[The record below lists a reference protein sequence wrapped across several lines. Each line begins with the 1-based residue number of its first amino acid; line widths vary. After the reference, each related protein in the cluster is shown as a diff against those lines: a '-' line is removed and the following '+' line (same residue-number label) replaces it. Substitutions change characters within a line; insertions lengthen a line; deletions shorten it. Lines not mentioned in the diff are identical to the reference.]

1 MIRLTLPEP
10 PSANRYYRMAG
21 RHMHHSAEAR
31 AYIERVAAV
40 CKVCRV
46 VPIRGPVGIRFT
58 WYRGRRSGD
67 LDNRLKII
75 LDALQ
80 GFCFES
86 DAQVVQITAT
96 RHDDKGNG
104 RAEVEVYAVE
114 PLARAA

>member
-1 MIRLTLPEP
+1 VIRLTLPEP

-21 RHMHHSAEAR
+21 RHLHHSDDAR
-31 AYIERVAAV
+31 AYIASVEAICRVQ
-40 CKVCRV
+40 RV
-46 VPIRGPVGIRFT
+46 VPIRGPVGVRFT

-67 LDNRLKII
+67 LDNRLKIA

-86 DAQVVQITAT
+86 DAQVVEITAT
-96 RHDDKGNG
+96 RHDDKGKG